1 MSKNDTPLSIANI
14 KTNLEEVQ
22 KKVAELQSSVASLDS
37 TLTGLTEEADLAGQ
51 RLNLRGLARYANGL
65 SSLATQDK
73 ILQGIL
79 EETRSFVDRAA
90 FFLEFESGYRSWKGF
105 GFTADTLEHLLIE
118 DPSDPVINAAKD
130 RTLIQIEGDLGK
142 KLDWLGSSGGI
153 ARNAVCIPLVFKNTV
168 PVIFYGDASSPID
181 VGTLELLMQLSVLVL
196 QNHYLTHLVQQ
207 SQTPAQS
214 RWPVLETRDMA
225 PVSPPEPSPEVT
237 APPPVPLPVEEA
249 PAEEPVAEEA
259 PPEDDF
265 REESPWVDDAPVET
279 PAEEGLSLEVHLE
292 EGPSDETAPGEQPAE
307 TEGAESEAQKEEEIP
322 EITIPELDE
331 LERLDSAPVEPEEDE
346 PAAPDP
352 FVAPEEE
359 GPSEDVEQEDVSEEG
374 EERPED
380 SEADVEKE
388 PETVELTQEEEE
400 HAHAEARRFARLLVT
415 EIKLYNEDAVAEGRE
430 SNDLYSRL
438 QADIDRSREMY
449 EKRAHPQ
456 IQEKI
461 DYFHEQLIAL
471 LAQEE
476 PSRMGPDYPGAQFN
490 DIGDNLHP

>member
-1 MSKNDTPLSIANI
+1 MSKNDAPLSIANI

-51 RLNLRGLARYANGL
+51 QLNMRGLARYANRL
-65 SSLATQDK
+65 SSLATQDR

-79 EETRSFVDRAA
+79 EETRGFVDRAA
-90 FFLEFESGYRSWKGF
+90 LFIEFESGYRSWKGY

-118 DPSDPVINAAKD
+118 DPSDPIINAAKD

-142 KLDWLGSSGGI
+142 KVSWLESSSGI

-168 PVIFYGDASSPID
+168 PVIFYGDAASSID
-181 VGTLELLMQLSVLVL
+181 NGSLELLMQLSVLVL

-207 SQTPAQS
+207 SQQPMQS
-214 RWPVLETRDMA
+214 RWPVLETRSTA
-225 PVSPPEPSPEVT
+225 PASRPEPTPEVT
-237 APPPVPLPVEEA
+237 SPPPAAPP
-249 PAEEPVAEEA
+249 AEEA
-259 PPEDDF
+259 PVEESVTEEAPPKDDF
-265 REESPWVDDAPVET
+265 REEGHSVEDAPPET
-279 PAEEGLSLEVHLE
+279 PAEEGLSLEVPTAE
-292 EGPSDETAPGEQPAE
+292 RPSFETAPEEPLSEVGKP
-307 TEGAESEAQKEEEIP
+307 ESEAQKEEELP
-322 EITIPELDE
+322 EITIPELGE
-331 LERLDSAPVEPEEDE
+331 LEPLDLAPVDSEEDG
-346 PAAPDP
+346 PAAPDG

-359 GPSEDVEQEDVSEEG
+359 GPTEEVGQEEVLEEEKLED
-374 EERPED
+374 ERAEVA
-380 SEADVEKE
+380 EE

-430 SNDLYSRL
+430 ANDLYSRL

-449 EKRAHPQ
+449 EKRAHPH

-476 PSRMGPDYPGAQFN
+476 PSRMGPDYPGVQFN
-490 DIGDNLHP
+490 DSDDDISR